1 MKTMMEVEVDL
12 SQDEIDEFNRVCSES
27 GACPAQKLGDLVHA
41 FILAF
46 GVKHRFLKVR
56 RKPGDFWP

>member
-1 MKTMMEVEVDL
+1 MKKMMEVEVDL

-27 GACPAQKLGDLVHA
+27 GACPAQKLGDLVHD

-46 GVKHRFLKVR
+46 GVKHRFFEGAAKA
-56 RKPGDFWP
+56 G